1 MRGARAGNAGVE
13 GAAYNRPPRR
23 RRRWIAV
30 AAGLALAGAL
40 GGCALFEH
48 AEPYI
53 STGGESRTLIPDVP
67 FVVSAEPV
75 VEAMLDLAGVGAG
88 DVLYDLGCGD
98 GRIVIAAAGR
108 GARATG
114 IDIDPHPLNF
124 ARANARRA
132 GAGVEGRARFVRG
145 DFFQADLRDASV
157 VTLYL
162 SPEVNQRLLPKLLDE
177 LAPGSRIVSHK
188 FHMGDAWKPDR
199 SLRSGDATVYLWIV
213 PADKRELAR

>member
-1 MRGARAGNAGVE
+1 MKGARS
-13 GAAYNRPPRR
+13 RR
-23 RRRWIAV
+23 IAL

-48 AEPYI
+48 AEPFI
-53 STGGESRTLIPDVP
+53 STEGESPTVIPDVP
-67 FVVSAEPV
+67 YAVTTEPV
-75 VEAMLDLAGVGAG
+75 VESMLDLAGVRAG

-114 IDIDPHPLNF
+114 IDIDPYTLYF
-124 ARANARRA
+124 ARTNARRA
-132 GAGVEGRARFVRG
+132 GVEARVRFVRG
-145 DFFQADLRDASV
+145 DFFRADLRDATV

-162 SPEVNQRLLPKLLDE
+162 SPEVNRRLLPKLLDE

-188 FHMGDAWKPDR
+188 FDMGDAWKPDR
-199 SLRSGDATVYLWIV
+199 SVRSGDATIHLWIV
-213 PADKRELAR
+213 PADRRELAR

>member
-1 MRGARAGNAGVE
+1 MKDGRGFAL
-13 GAAYNRPPRR
+13 AA
-23 RRRWIAV
+23 V
-30 AAGLALAGAL
+30 LALAGAL

-53 STGGESRTLIPDVP
+53 STGGESPTLIPDVP

-75 VEAMLDLAGVGAG
+75 VEAMLDLAGVRAG

-98 GRIVIAAAGR
+98 GRIVVAAAMR

-114 IDIDPHPLNF
+114 IDIDPMPLNF

-132 GAGVEGRARFVRG
+132 GVEGRARFMRG
-145 DFFQADLRDASV
+145 DFFEADLRDASV

-162 SPEVNQRLLPKLLDE
+162 SPEVNLRLLPKLLDE

-188 FHMGDAWKPDR
+188 FHMGDAWKPER
-199 SLRSGDATVYLWIV
+199 SVRSGDATVYLWIV
-213 PADKRELAR
+213 PADKRGLAR

>member
-1 MRGARAGNAGVE
+1 MKGVGSRGIALVVGLVVAG
-13 GAAYNRPPRR
+13 
-23 RRRWIAV
+23 
-30 AAGLALAGAL
+30 ALAG
-40 GGCALFEH
+40 CALLEH
-48 AEPYI
+48 TEPYI
-53 STGGESRTLIPDVP
+53 STSGDSPTLIPDVP

-75 VEAMLDLAGVGAG
+75 VEAMLDLAGVRGG

-114 IDIDPHPLNF
+114 IDIDPMPLYF
-124 ARANARRA
+124 ARTNARRA
-132 GAGVEGRARFVRG
+132 GAEVERRVRFARG
-145 DFFQADLRDASV
+145 DFFQADLRDATV

-199 SLRSGDATVYLWIV
+199 SVRSGDATIYLWIV
-213 PADKRELAR
+213 PADKRGPTR

>member
-1 MRGARAGNAGVE
+1 MKRARRVIAGAEGTAYRRPSRGCRG
-13 GAAYNRPPRR
+13 
-23 RRRWIAV
+23 WIAV
-30 AAGLALAGAL
+30 AAGIALAGAL

-53 STGGESRTLIPDVP
+53 STGGESPTLIPDVP

-75 VEAMLDLAGVGAG
+75 VEAMLDLAGVRAG

-98 GRIVIAAAGR
+98 GRIVIAAAKR

-114 IDIDPHPLNF
+114 IDIDPLPLNF
-124 ARANARRA
+124 ARTNARRA
-132 GAGVEGRARFVRG
+132 GAAVEGRVRFVRG
-145 DFFQADLRDASV
+145 DFFQADLRDATV

-177 LAPGSRIVSHK
+177 LSPGSRIVSHK

-199 SLRSGDATVYLWIV
+199 SLLSGDATIYLWIV
-213 PADKRELAR
+213 PANELAR

>member
-1 MRGARAGNAGVE
+1 MRSGSLR
-13 GAAYNRPPRR
+13 
-23 RRRWIAV
+23 IAL

-48 AEPYI
+48 AEPFI
-53 STGGESRTLIPDVP
+53 STEGESPTLILDVP
-67 FVVSAEPV
+67 YAVSGEPV
-75 VEAMLDLAGVGAG
+75 VEAMLDLAEVRAG

-108 GARATG
+108 GAHATG
-114 IDIDPHPLNF
+114 IDIDPFTLYF
-124 ARANARRA
+124 ARINARRA
-132 GAGVEGRARFVRG
+132 GVEARVRFVRG
-145 DFFQADLRDASV
+145 DFFQADLRDATV

-199 SLRSGDATVYLWIV
+199 SVRSGDATIYLWIV
-213 PADKRELAR
+213 PAGGLAR

>member
-1 MRGARAGNAGVE
+1 MKGGRSRG
-13 GAAYNRPPRR
+13 
-23 RRRWIAV
+23 IAL
-30 AAGLALAGAL
+30 AAGLVLAGAL
-40 GGCALFEH
+40 GGCALLEH

-53 STGGESRTLIPDVP
+53 STTGESPTLIPDVP

-75 VEAMLDLAGVGAG
+75 VEAMLDLAGVRAG

-114 IDIDPHPLNF
+114 IDIDPLPLNF

-132 GAGVEGRARFVRG
+132 GVEARVRFVRG
-145 DFFQADLRDASV
+145 DFFQADLRDATV

-199 SLRSGDATVYLWIV
+199 SVRSGDATIYLWIV
-213 PADKRELAR
+213 PAGGLAR

>member
-1 MRGARAGNAGVE
+1 
-13 GAAYNRPPRR
+13 
-23 RRRWIAV
+23 
-30 AAGLALAGAL
+30 LAGAL
-40 GGCALFEH
+40 EGCALLGPG
-48 AEPYI
+48 EPYI
-53 STGGESRTLIPDVP
+53 STAGESPTLIPDVP

-75 VEAMLDLAGVGAG
+75 VEAMLDLAGVRAG

-98 GRIVIAAAGR
+98 GRVVVAAAGR

-114 IDIDPHPLNF
+114 IDIDPAPLNF

-132 GAGVEGRARFVRG
+132 GVEARVRFVRG
-145 DFFQADLRDASV
+145 DFFQADLRDATV

-188 FHMGDAWKPDR
+188 FDMGDAWKPDR
-199 SLRSGDATVYLWIV
+199 SVRAGDATIHLWIV
-213 PADKRELAR
+213 PEDKRELAR